1 MTSIRPYGMTM
12 PHHAPAQRHF
22 VHQFIDWGRVECR
35 LERYPAIRRTFPLKI
50 LKKYGERPPYYC
62 HYMAWRLGTWS
73 EEPLFQRL
81 EELLCCAEALDHW
94 EQEKKSLV
102 NSPNFG
108 EFWSLVWQL
117 QVAEYLRTIGT
128 EVCWT
133 KSGPDLTVTIGKER
147 WFVECYS
154 YRKSFGLFLFLQEEL
169 LLKIDPSL
177 RTSYDL
183 CLPFRLPQESDQS
196 LFLDTILSPLLDS
209 TYLVTKKE
217 EAEHQYPVILHED
230 PSSSLYVYVEGDD
243 TDAYMP
249 GIIPRRVGDP
259 EAYLRVVLQEAVNA
273 KRNSNRLA
281 EHHPNLVATNYVL
294 SVDYQL
300 ARNSPRTEN
309 SRRTF
314 LESGPNIDV
323 LTVSTA
329 GINERLTREKL
340 KIAGVNSSHQV
351 NRVSLNRIAEIS
363 GS

>member
-1 MTSIRPYGMTM
+1 MTM
-12 PHHAPAQRHF
+12 PHYDPTQRHF
-22 VHQFIDWGRVECR
+22 VHQLIDWDRVKCR
-35 LERYPAIRRTFPLKI
+35 LELYPAIGRTFSLEI
-50 LKKYGERPPYYC
+50 LKKHEERPPYYC
-62 HYMAWRLGTWS
+62 HYMAWRLGTWEDES
-73 EEPLFQRL
+73 LFQRL
-81 EELLCCAEALDHW
+81 EELLCCAEELDHW
-94 EQEKKSLV
+94 GHEKKSLV

-108 EFWSLVWQL
+108 EFWSLIWQL
-117 QVAEYLRTIGT
+117 QVAEYLCEIGT
-128 EVCWT
+128 EVHWT
-133 KSGPDLTVTIGKER
+133 KSGPDLTAIVGRER
-147 WFVECYS
+147 WFVECYT
-154 YRKSFGLFLFLQEEL
+154 YHKSFGLFLFLEEL

-183 CLPFRLPQESDQS
+183 CLPFQLPQGSDRTP
-196 LFLDTILSPLLDS
+196 FLDTILSPFLAP
-209 TYLVTKKE
+209 TYLTIKKR
-217 EAEHQYPVILHED
+217 EAEQQYPVLLHEGSN
-230 PSSSLYVYVEGDD
+230 SSPYVYVEGDD

-249 GIIPRRVGDP
+249 GIIPRRVGNP

-273 KRNSNRLA
+273 KQNSNRLV

-340 KIAGVNSSHQV
+340 KIAGINSSYQV
-351 NRVSLNRIAEIS
+351 NRVSLNRIAERP